1 MQLISRRFAILLPG
15 ILLAVVIYIPSSH
28 ALSPEETVLKLTS
41 DAERGSLAA
50 EIELGARYMT
60 GDGVPRDLTAAAR
73 WYEKAAQRGEP
84 NAQNQIGYFYQS
96 GIGVPKDVGRAM
108 HWYQLSAASGDASAL
123 LNMGVLY
130 FTGTGVKKDVSY
142 AASVFENAVR
152 KGNGTAAAYLGDIYY
167 FGDLGPADVT
177 LAEKW
182 FETGARMDDPIA
194 TYNLGSLLSVAA
206 NHPHDFHKAVS
217 LMRRSTAKGYV
228 PAMHSL
234 ALLLINHPQEEQTN
248 GEVRSLLET
257 AVAAG
262 EWKSSVVLGILARDG
277 KILPS
282 DNRAADYY
290 FHVAALMGGKHA
302 QDLVMYDL
310 SKLDPTFDSVQRDA
324 ILTEARSWCLQ
335 HSKVKKFLVRDP
347 REIKFFPAPQS
358 NWVSPALDISGPVSS
373 AEAPCTIDSRSS

>member
-1 MQLISRRFAILLPG
+1 
-15 ILLAVVIYIPSSH
+15 
-28 ALSPEETVLKLTS
+28 
-41 DAERGSLAA
+41 
-50 EIELGARYMT
+50 MT
-60 GDGVPRDLTAAAR
+60 GDGVPRDLAAAAR

-167 FGDLGPADVT
+167 FGDLGLADVT

-194 TYNLGSLLSVAA
+194 TYNLGSLFSVAA
-206 NHPHDFHKAVS
+206 NHPHDFPKAVS

-234 ALLLINHPQEEQTN
+234 ALLLINHPQEEQTS

-257 AVAAG
+257 AAAAG
-262 EWKSSVVLGILARDG
+262 EWKSSIVLGILARDG
-277 KILPS
+277 KGTPV
-282 DNRAADYY
+282 DKRAADYY
-290 FHVAALMGGKHA
+290 FHVAALQGGKPVE
-302 QDLVMYDL
+302 DLVMYDL
-310 SKLDPTFDSVQRDA
+310 SKLDAAFDEAQREA
-324 ILTEARSWCLQ
+324 IRAEARAWYTQ
-335 HSKVKKFLVRDP
+335 HTEVKRFVPKDP
-347 REIKFFPAPQS
+347 REQKLFPVPPGPEMIRG
-358 NWVSPALDISGPVSS
+358 VIPSGETARST
-373 AEAPCTIDSRSS
+373 AKEAPCTSEPS

>member
-1 MQLISRRFAILLPG
+1 MPLFRRSPISLSVA
-15 ILLAVVIYIPSSH
+15 LLACVLYLPSSH
-28 ALSPEETVLKLTS
+28 AISPEEKVMKLTS
-41 DAERGSLAA
+41 DAEGGSLPA

-60 GDGVPRDLTAAAR
+60 GEGVARDLAAAAH

-84 NAQNQIGYFYQS
+84 HAQNQIGYFYQS
-96 GIGVPKDVGRAM
+96 GIGVPQDYARAM
-108 HWYQLSAASGDASAL
+108 RWYQLAASNGDASAL
-123 LNMGVLY
+123 LNIGVLY
-130 FTGTGVKKDVSY
+130 FTGTGVKKNIAY
-142 AASVFENAVR
+142 AAGFFENAVR

-167 FGDLGPADVT
+167 SGALGTVDLAQAD
-177 LAEKW
+177 KW
-182 FETGARMDDPIA
+182 FETGSRMNDPLA
-194 TYNLGSLLSVAA
+194 TYNLGLLYSSDPS
-206 NHPHDFHKAVS
+206 HPHDFHRAAS
-217 LMRRSTAKGYV
+217 LLRRSVNYGYV

>member
-1 MQLISRRFAILLPG
+1 MR
-15 ILLAVVIYIPSSH
+15 
-28 ALSPEETVLKLTS
+28 
-41 DAERGSLAA
+41 
-50 EIELGARYMT
+50 
-60 GDGVPRDLTAAAR
+60 
-73 WYEKAAQRGEP
+73 
-84 NAQNQIGYFYQS
+84 
-96 GIGVPKDVGRAM
+96 
-108 HWYQLSAASGDASAL
+108 WYQLAASNGDASAL
-123 LNMGVLY
+123 LNIGVLY
-130 FTGTGVKKDVSY
+130 FTGTGVKKNIAY
-142 AASVFENAVR
+142 AAGFFENAVR

-167 FGDLGPADVT
+167 SGALGTVDLAQAD
-177 LAEKW
+177 KW
-182 FETGARMDDPIA
+182 FETGSRMNDPLA
-194 TYNLGSLLSVAA
+194 TYNLGLLYSSDPS
-206 NHPHDFHKAVS
+206 HPHDFHRAAS
-217 LMRRSTAKGYV
+217 LLRRSVNYGYV

-277 KILPS
+277 KNLPS